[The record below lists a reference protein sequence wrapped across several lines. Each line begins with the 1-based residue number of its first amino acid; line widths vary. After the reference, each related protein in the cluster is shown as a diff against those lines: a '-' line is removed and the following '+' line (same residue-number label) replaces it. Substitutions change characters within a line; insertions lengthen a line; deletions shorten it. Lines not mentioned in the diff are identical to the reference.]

1 MPQFAATARL
11 GTSAAPATLLL
22 TQELV
27 NTQGPVTY
35 QVDLL
40 VDAAPAQNWLDGV
53 LADWQSE
60 NPRTPVPEMKL
71 GEGELGELRAIRAS
85 VLHLLARGEER
96 LFQDEAPPL
105 DAPVNVKAGPNGVEG
120 SPVGTGIDWIA
131 SAVALELFRAGEH
144 DLLRRL
150 KMCHNPGC
158 ATVFYDR
165 SKNNSRAWHDVAT
178 CGNQANVRAYRAR
191 QKAVEN

>member
-1 MPQFAATARL
+1 MPQFAATERL
-11 GTSAAPATLLL
+11 GTSAAPVTLLL

-35 QVDLL
+35 NVDLL
-40 VDAAPAQNWLDGV
+40 ADPASAQEWLDGV
-53 LADWQSE
+53 LADWPTE
-60 NPRTPVPEMKL
+60 TPRIRL
-71 GEGELGELRAIRAS
+71 GKTELEELRAVRAS
-85 VLHLLARGEER
+85 LLHLLARGEER
-96 LFQDEAPPL
+96 LFQEDAPPL
-105 DAPVNVKAGPNGVEG
+105 DAPFHVTAGPDGVEG
-120 SPVGTGIDWIA
+120 SPAGTGINWIA
-131 SAVALELFRAGEH
+131 SAVALELFRATEH

-191 QKAVEN
+191 QKAVEG

>member
-1 MPQFAATARL
+1 MPQFAATSRL
-11 GTSAAPATLLL
+11 DTSAAPVTLLL

-27 NTQGPVTY
+27 NTQGPVPY
-35 QVDLL
+35 DIDLL
-40 VDAAPAQNWLDGV
+40 ADAASAQEWLDGV
-53 LADWQSE
+53 LADWPAQ
-60 NPRTPVPEMKL
+60 TPSIRL
-71 GEGELGELRAIRAS
+71 GKAELEKLRAVRAS
-85 VLHLLARGEER
+85 LLHLLARGEKR
-96 LFQDEAPPL
+96 LFQEEAPPL
-105 DAPVNVKAGPNGVEG
+105 DAPITVKAGPSGVEG

-131 SAVALELFRAGEH
+131 SAVALELFRAEEH

-191 QKAVEN
+191 RKAGEG

>member
-1 MPQFAATARL
+1 MPQFAATVRL
-11 GTSAAPATLLL
+11 GTSAAPVTLLL

-27 NTQGPVTY
+27 NTQGPVPY
-35 QVDLL
+35 NVDLL
-40 VDAAPAQNWLDGV
+40 AEAASAQEWLDGV
-53 LADWQSE
+53 LADWPAE
-60 NPRTPVPEMKL
+60 TPSIRL
-71 GEGELGELRAIRAS
+71 GKAELEHLRAVRAS
-85 VLHLLARGEER
+85 LLHLLARGEER
-96 LFQDEAPPL
+96 LFQEEAPPL
-105 DAPVNVKAGPNGVEG
+105 DAPINVKAGPYGVEG

-131 SAVALELFRAGEH
+131 SAVALELFRAEEH

-150 KMCHNPGC
+150 KLCHNPGC

-191 QKAVEN
+191 QKTTES